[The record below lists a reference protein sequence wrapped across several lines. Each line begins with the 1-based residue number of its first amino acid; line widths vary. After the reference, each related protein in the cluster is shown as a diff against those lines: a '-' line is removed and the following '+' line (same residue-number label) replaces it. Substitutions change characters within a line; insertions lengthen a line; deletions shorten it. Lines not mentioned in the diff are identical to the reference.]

1 MLDSL
6 YAWRAEWDL
15 DNRNSPKEVQLATFT
30 TVKPMRQP
38 LEESSP
44 LTTVFKFSNNTSA
57 GILMLYNTA
66 RIYIL
71 QVLQSLSCRT
81 TSSHILDTKRSSN
94 SSKDSINDWI
104 GDTPRTARQL
114 FTATVAPTMDYA
126 STVWAHE
133 CGRKEMGWLDRA

>member
-44 LTTVFKFSNNTSA
+44 LTTVFEFSNNTSA

-66 RIYIL
+66 RSIFFKSSSRFHAEPPTAT
-71 QVLQSLSCRT
+71 SL
-81 TSSHILDTKRSSN
+81 IRSAV
-94 SSKDSINDWI
+94 
-104 GDTPRTARQL
+104 RTAPRSPSM
-114 FTATVAPTMDYA
+114 T
-126 STVWAHE
+126 
-133 CGRKEMGWLDRA
+133 G